1 LSGVISYPRT
11 DGSDRFKR
19 DLERIEAL
27 IVEIEQTLIVENLEG
42 ILTLIALVGWD
53 QLPEAL
59 RIRYLGLLAQKSRE
73 LERQQRSRDDARDEA
88 GRLAEQKLHMMMQQM
103 DRCLIAHC
111 PWEARRDQEPLTVEG
126 VHDRIKDARQR
137 IDDKGYQPLF
147 SDEDLR
153 ALSHTDT
160 VAQSRYKVRFMER
173 KYFGDNGK
181 GGFMGM
187 AFEGASGVGVKYW
200 NTSFG
205 QIEDADSDYRL
216 IANKLGLE
224 YDEGREYML
233 LVIDSEKAQA
243 VCESTS
249 VSATFEKIGAFVN
262 QELPDLYPPQLTHEI
277 LTLEFQEQ
285 YRTLYTEARA
295 HWNGAW
301 RLSDIQFN
309 EFLVT
314 RSVEPETRILLLERL
329 RMHMQVGNNEYFRG
343 DGMTAN
349 LIEGSQQQYG
359 VVELFSFDKK
369 KLELDAYLRA
379 GAVHVVQ
386 G

>member
-27 IVEIEQTLIVENLEG
+27 IVEIEQTLNVENLEG
-42 ILTLIALVGWD
+42 ILALISLVGWD

-73 LERQQRSRDDARDEA
+73 LERQQRSRGDARDEA

-147 SDEDLR
+147 SDDELL
-153 ALSHTDT
+153 ALSLTDT

-181 GGFMGM
+181 GGFMGV

-224 YDEGREYML
+224 YDEDREYML

-249 VSATFEKIGAFVN
+249 VSATFEKIGAFAN
-262 QELPDLYPPQLTHEI
+262 QELPDLYPPELTREI
-277 LTLEFQEQ
+277 LSPDFQAH
-285 YRTLYTEARA
+285 YRDLYGQAKT
-295 HWNGAW
+295 HWNEKW
-301 RLSDIQFN
+301 RLSETQFHD
-309 EFLVT
+309 FL
-314 RSVEPETRILLLERL
+314 REQNVEPETRILLLERL

-379 GAVHVVQ
+379 GAVHVAQ